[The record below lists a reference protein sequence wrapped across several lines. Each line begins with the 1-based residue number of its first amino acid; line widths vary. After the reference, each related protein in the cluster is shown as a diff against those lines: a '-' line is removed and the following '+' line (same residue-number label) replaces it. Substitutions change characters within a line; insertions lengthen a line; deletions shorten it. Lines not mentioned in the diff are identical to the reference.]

1 MRPRTYAAITGFILV
16 CVVLTTLLKTIDRTF
31 FRSTA
36 TPTPSGVSA
45 PQVPS
50 SSAAVIPA
58 ASTASIRQQHRDAL
72 VAISAAQSSSE
83 ETLASVEKWR
93 ADIEPLLELNTDGEM
108 SETQVEQLAFVINR
122 PRTSPEQVRAMVEE
136 LGILRQQIQQLKG
149 ATAPEPIATAEVERI
164 QQLNDTITTARR
176 DWASSVSQAQAILRQ
191 SVAEAD
197 SEEATLRD
205 SVNRAKDRETLA
217 ALERERE
224 SGPMKTE
231 ERNEVEIE
239 TFDSVDGQREA
250 ALATEVASVLA
261 PFFEPRSIQPSLA
274 GSFSIKFSRTF
285 DSAPMSLG
293 KIKSIGAL
301 DPSVAGLKK
310 LALLGGN
317 RKLPEPRWSISS
329 QPGNWRGGDE
339 EYLKQ
344 AQQMLIDYGD
354 ILVQEGKL
362 SP

>member
-1 MRPRTYAAITGFILV
+1 MRPRTYAAITGFILA
-16 CVVLTTLLKTIDRTF
+16 CVVLTTLVKTIDRAF

-36 TPTPSGVSA
+36 TPTPSGISSPQLSSSPPAVVPVVSA
-45 PQVPS
+45 
-50 SSAAVIPA
+50 
-58 ASTASIRQQHRDAL
+58 ASIRKQHRDAL
-72 VAISAAQSSSE
+72 VAIKAAQSSSK
-83 ETLASVEKWR
+83 ETLASVETWK
-93 ADIEPLLELNTDGEM
+93 ADIEPLLEHGSGSDM
-108 SETQVEQLAFVINR
+108 SEEQVGQLAFVINR
-122 PRTSPEQVRAMVEE
+122 QRTPPEKVRAMVEE
-136 LGILRQQIQQLKG
+136 LSILQRQINELQS
-149 ATAPEPIATAEVERI
+149 ASTPEPIATAEVERI
-164 QQLNDTITTARR
+164 QQLSDTVAAAKRG
-176 DWASSVSQAQAILRQ
+176 WASSVTQAQAIVRQ
-191 SVAEAD
+191 SVAESE

-231 ERNEVEIE
+231 VRNEVEIE
-239 TFDSVDGQREA
+239 TFDSNDERREA

-274 GSFSIKFSRTF
+274 GSFSIKFSTTF

-301 DPSVAGLKK
+301 DPSVVGLKK

-317 RKLPEPRWSISS
+317 RKLPEPRWSIAS
-329 QPGNWRGGDE
+329 QPGNWSGGDE
-339 EYLKQ
+339 DYLKK
-344 AQQMLIDYGD
+344 AQQYLIDYGD